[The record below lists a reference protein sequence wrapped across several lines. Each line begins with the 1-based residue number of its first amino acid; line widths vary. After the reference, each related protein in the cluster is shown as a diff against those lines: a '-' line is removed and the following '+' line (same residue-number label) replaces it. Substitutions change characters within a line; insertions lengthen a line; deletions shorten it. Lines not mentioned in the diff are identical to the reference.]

1 MSNSLEWLEE
11 TYEEE
16 QSKQGIIWVE
26 LKGITIYS
34 DDASFF
40 SRVKDFMLFKQY
52 WKCNMNLDNPF
63 STWF

>member
-40 SRVKDFMLFKQY
+40 SRVKDFMLFKKY

-63 STWF
+63 SKWI